1 MSDVNELLEIKDG
14 SREDDAAVEK
24 KQTKYQ
30 NNIPINELW
39 SLDETLTEYLLPRIS
54 AFRKMERH
62 GYPVLDEECVS
73 KQSRQQQNGDEDL
86 RAAADWEN
94 ILYDIEKGFEAHR
107 NLIGYGEEPGATEEN
122 EKIMQK
128 GLNLFAKYYG
138 HLWD

>member
-1 MSDVNELLEIKDG
+1 MSDFNVRLEIKDV

-62 GYPVLDEECVS
+62 GYPVLDEECIS

>member
-1 MSDVNELLEIKDG
+1 MSDVNVRLEIKDG

-62 GYPVLDEECVS
+62 GYPVLDEECIS

-122 EKIMQK
+122 EKVMQK

>member
-1 MSDVNELLEIKDG
+1 MSDVNVRLEIKDG

-62 GYPVLDEECVS
+62 GYPVLDEECIS